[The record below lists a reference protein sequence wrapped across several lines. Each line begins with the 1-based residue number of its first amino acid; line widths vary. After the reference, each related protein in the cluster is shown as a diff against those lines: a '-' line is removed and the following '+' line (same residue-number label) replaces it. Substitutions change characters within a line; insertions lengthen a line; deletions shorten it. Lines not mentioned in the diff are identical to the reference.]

1 MAQPIEM
8 KPSVIDARAALQ
20 QRLLNAPAEH
30 AEALLA
36 GYELLQG
43 LHDRGVIDF
52 LRGAVGSSEKVLDIV
67 VDATK
72 TPGSIRGIRNLMILV
87 NMLSAI
93 DPETLSRSTRAVPIA
108 LQAIGEEPESLGL
121 WRLMKDFLWNQQFR
135 RGLAVIN
142 KLIEALG
149 NGPSGAPAA
158 KKQS

>member
-43 LHDRGVIDF
+43 LQDRGIIDF

-87 NMLSAI
+87 NMLSTI
-93 DPETLSRSTRAVPIA
+93 DPETLS
-108 LQAIGEEPESLGL
+108 
-121 WRLMKDFLWNQQFR
+121 
-135 RGLAVIN
+135 
-142 KLIEALG
+142 
-149 NGPSGAPAA
+149 
-158 KKQS
+158 

>member
-93 DPETLSRSTRAVPIA
+93 DPETLGRSTRAVPIA
-108 LQAIGEEPESLGL
+108 LQAIGRETEPLGL

-149 NGPSGAPAA
+149 SGLAGAPAA

>member
-1 MAQPIEM
+1 
-8 KPSVIDARAALQ
+8 
-20 QRLLNAPAEH
+20 
-30 AEALLA
+30 
-36 GYELLQG
+36 
-43 LHDRGVIDF
+43 
-52 LRGAVGSSEKVLDIV
+52 LDIV

-87 NMLSAI
+87 NMLSTI
-93 DPETLSRSTRAVPIA
+93 DPETLSRSTRKVPIA
-108 LQAIGEEPESLGL
+108 LQAIGEEPEPLGM

-149 NGPSGAPAA
+149 AGLSGAPAA